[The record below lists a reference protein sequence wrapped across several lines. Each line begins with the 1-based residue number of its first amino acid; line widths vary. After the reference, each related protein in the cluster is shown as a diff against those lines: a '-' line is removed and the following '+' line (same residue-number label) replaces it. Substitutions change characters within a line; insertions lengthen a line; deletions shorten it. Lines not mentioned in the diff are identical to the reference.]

1 MLDGEDLRNINIKWL
16 RSHIGIVSQ
25 EPVLFYGSIEDNIRF
40 GKSDATDDEMI
51 AAAKMA
57 NAHDFIMQL
66 PENYKTSSGDKLS
79 GGQKQRIAIARALI
93 SNPRILLLDE
103 ATSALDNT
111 SERVVQDALDR
122 AKQGRTTIVIA
133 HRLSTIRNADLIV
146 SLDRGNVMEYGTH
159 EQLMANKGLYYELV
173 LAQSN
178 NDKTQASDEQDEF
191 LAKQIQEETKTRTRA
206 SSIAQRRQSIVS
218 VKSHN
223 SDATE
228 IDSQEIIKKSFFRI
242 PFIFKVIQLNKSGW
256 HYLLLGSIASLF
268 FGAMMPVNFVDFS
281 YFILSFHV

>member
-93 SNPRILLLDE
+93 RNPKILLFDE
-103 ATSALDNT
+103 
-111 SERVVQDALDR
+111 
-122 AKQGRTTIVIA
+122 G
-133 HRLSTIRNADLIV
+133 
-146 SLDRGNVMEYGTH
+146 
-159 EQLMANKGLYYELV
+159 KG
-173 LAQSN
+173 
-178 NDKTQASDEQDEF
+178 
-191 LAKQIQEETKTRTRA
+191 
-206 SSIAQRRQSIVS
+206 
-218 VKSHN
+218 
-223 SDATE
+223 
-228 IDSQEIIKKSFFRI
+228 
-242 PFIFKVIQLNKSGW
+242 
-256 HYLLLGSIASLF
+256 
-268 FGAMMPVNFVDFS
+268 
-281 YFILSFHV
+281 

>member
-1 MLDGEDLRNINIKWL
+1 LLDGEDLRNINIKWL

-242 PFIFKVIQLNKSGW
+242 PFIFKVIQLNKSEW

>member
-242 PFIFKVIQLNKSGW
+242 PFIFKVIQLNKSEW